1 MGISKQSIEDLK
13 NKSKISDF
21 ILSSTTGKLRG
32 NKGMA
37 LCPFHGEKT
46 ASMSFTDE
54 ENLFHCFGCKEG
66 GDIFKY
72 IQLINNVEFQES
84 VEIAADKYSFNLT
97 YTDSTFETNQ
107 KNLIDQ
113 IKKISDFFV
122 RNMNEVKSTEALDYL
137 KNRKLNG
144 EDIKNYKLGFAEK
157 DEKKIMQYCK
167 TNNISDSDF
176 KKLGLL
182 SEKGNFLFKNR
193 IIFPITNFR
202 SEVVGFGGRA
212 LEDFGP
218 KYLNS
223 SESSIY
229 KKNRTLYFLPNF
241 LKDIKKHKFVIIV
254 EGYFDVIAFNKLGFS
269 NVASPSGTA
278 LTIQQ
283 LNQVSKYTDEIYL
296 CFDNDQAGIEAT
308 KRILE
313 IKNNISK
320 DLNIYSISLPSK
332 YKDISEFYESGEKNI
347 DNLMSDKKDLVEF
360 CIDDLIDKEGEANK
374 KKIFSAYKKF
384 SNYLSPL
391 EEDLSIEYL
400 GKKLAI
406 NKETLVNELSFKED
420 LITTTINQSE
430 NVEENK
436 HIETFKDIFISN
448 LIKNNFDLKD
458 NEKELLELNTE
469 LNEQIKA
476 IKSNLDS
483 SENDKYNNIS
493 FSEEQLEEAVVRLI
507 LFYSELKIQDLIN
520 QIDLSKDTS
529 LFPEVEELK
538 KNMEYYQ
545 NTL

>member
-72 IQLINNVEFQES
+72 IQLMNNVEFQES

-97 YTDSTFETNQ
+97 YTDSKFETNQ

-113 IKKISDFFV
+113 IKKITDFFI

-137 KNRKLNG
+137 KNRKLDG

-157 DEKKIMQYCK
+157 DEKKIIQYCK
-167 TNNISDSDF
+167 TNNISDADF

-241 LKDIKKHKFVIIV
+241 LKDVKKHKFVIIV

-283 LNQVSKYTDEIYL
+283 LNQISKYTDEIYL

-308 KRILE
+308 KRIVE

-332 YKDISEFYESGEKNI
+332 YKDISEFYESAEKNI
-347 DNLMSDKKDLVEF
+347 DNLISDKKDLVEF

-391 EEDLSIEYL
+391 EKDLSIEYL
-400 GKKLAI
+400 GKKLGI

-448 LIKNNFDLKD
+448 LIKNKFELKD
-458 NEKELLELNTE
+458 NEKELLELNIE

-483 SENDKYNNIS
+483 TENDKYNNIS
-493 FSEEQLEEAVVRLI
+493 FSEEQLEEAIVRLI

>member
-97 YTDSTFETNQ
+97 YTDSKFETNQ
-107 KNLIDQ
+107 KHFIDQ
-113 IKKISDFFV
+113 IKKISDYFI
-122 RNMNEVKSTEALDYL
+122 RNMIEVKSTEALDYL
-137 KNRKLNG
+137 KNRKLDG
-144 EDIKNYKLGFAEK
+144 EDIKNYKLGYAEK
-157 DEKKIMQYCK
+157 DEKKIIQYCRA
-167 TNNISDSDF
+167 NNISDADF

-212 LEDFGP
+212 LDDFGP

-223 SESSIY
+223 SESTIY
-229 KKNRTLYFLPNF
+229 KKNRILYFLPNF
-241 LKDIKKHKFVIIV
+241 LKDVKKHKFVIIV

-283 LNQVSKYTDEIYL
+283 LNQVSKYTDEICI
-296 CFDNDQAGIEAT
+296 CFDNDKAGIEAT
-308 KRILE
+308 KRIVE

-320 DLNIYSISLPSK
+320 DLNLYSILLPSK

-347 DNLMSDKKDLVEF
+347 ENLIADKKDLIEF
-360 CIDDLIDKEGEANK
+360 CIDNLIENEGESDK
-374 KKIFSAYKKF
+374 KKIFSAYKKL

-391 EEDLSIEYL
+391 EKDLSLEYL
-400 GKKLAI
+400 GKKVGI
-406 NKETLVNELSFKED
+406 NKETLINELSFKED
-420 LITTTINQSE
+420 LITTTINQTE
-430 NVEENK
+430 NFDTNE

-448 LIKNNFDLKD
+448 LIKNNFHLED
-458 NEKELLELNTE
+458 NEKELIKLSTE
-469 LNEQIKA
+469 LNEQINSLKT
-476 IKSNLDS
+476 NLDS
-483 SENDKYNNIS
+483 NENDKYKNIS
-493 FSEEQLEEAVVRLI
+493 FSEDQLEEAIIRLI

>member
-21 ILSSTTGKLRG
+21 ILSSTTGKIRG

-97 YTDSTFETNQ
+97 YTDSKFETNQ
-107 KNLIDQ
+107 KNLIEQ
-113 IKKISDFFV
+113 IKKISDLFIT
-122 RNMNEVKSTEALDYL
+122 NLIEMKSEQAITYL
-137 KNRKLNG
+137 KNRKL
-144 EDIKNYKLGFAEK
+144 EDADIKNYKIGYAEK
-157 DEKKIMQYCK
+157 DEKKIIEYCK
-167 TNNISDSDF
+167 SNNISDSDF
-176 KKLGLL
+176 KKLGLF

-212 LEDFGP
+212 LEDYGP

-229 KKNRTLYFLPNF
+229 KKNRTLYFLQNF
-241 LKDIKKHKFVIIV
+241 LKDIKKNKFVIIV
-254 EGYFDVIAFNKLGFS
+254 EGYFDVIAFNKLGYS

-283 LNQVSKYTDEIYL
+283 LNQISKYTDEIYL
-296 CFDNDQAGIEAT
+296 CFDNDDAGIEAT
-308 KRILE
+308 KRIVE

-320 DLNIYSISLPSK
+320 DLNLYTILLPSK
-332 YKDISEFYESGEKNI
+332 YKDISEFYESGDKNI
-347 DNLMSDKKDLVEF
+347 KEIVSDKKDLIEF
-360 CIDDLIDKEGEANK
+360 CIDQLINKEGEANK

-384 SNYLSPL
+384 SVYLSPL
-391 EEDLSIEYL
+391 EKDLSAEYL
-400 GKKLAI
+400 GKILGI
-406 NKETLVNELSFKED
+406 NKETLISELSFKED
-420 LITTTINQSE
+420 LVTTTILHGE
-430 NVEENK
+430 EVETNK
-436 HIETFKDIFISN
+436 HIETFKDIFIAS
-448 LIKNNFDLKD
+448 LIKNNFDLDYKAKEVLDLSAGLDEQVNQLKTKKD
-458 NEKELLELNTE
+458 S
-469 LNEQIKA
+469 I
-476 IKSNLDS
+476 
-483 SENDKYNNIS
+483 ENDKYHNIS
-493 FSEEQLEEAVVRLI
+493 FSKEQLDESIVRLI
-507 LFYSELKIQDLIN
+507 LFYSEIKIQDLIN

-538 KNMEYYQ
+538 KKIEFYQ

>member
-72 IQLINNVEFQES
+72 IQMINNVEFQES

-97 YTDSTFETNQ
+97 YTDSKFETNQ

-113 IKKISDFFV
+113 IKKISDFFI

-137 KNRKLNG
+137 KNRKLDG

-157 DEKKIMQYCK
+157 DEKKITQYSK
-167 TNNISDSDF
+167 TNNISDADF

-241 LKDIKKHKFVIIV
+241 LKDVKKHKFVIIV

-283 LNQVSKYTDEIYL
+283 LNQISKYTDEIYL
-296 CFDNDQAGIEAT
+296 CFDNDQAGVEAT
-308 KRILE
+308 KRIVE
-313 IKNNISK
+313 IKNNIGK
-320 DLNIYSISLPSK
+320 DLNIYSILLPSK

-347 DNLMSDKKDLVEF
+347 ENLISDKKDLVEF
-360 CIDDLIDKEGEANK
+360 CIDDLIEKEGESNK

-391 EEDLSIEYL
+391 EKDLSIEYL
-400 GKKLAI
+400 GKKLGI

-420 LITTTINQSE
+420 LITTTFNQSE

-448 LIKNNFDLKD
+448 LIKNKFELKD
-458 NEKELLELNTE
+458 NEKELLELNIE

-483 SENDKYNNIS
+483 TENDKYNNIS
-493 FSEEQLEEAVVRLI
+493 FSEEQLEEAIVRLI

>member
-72 IQLINNVEFQES
+72 IQLINNVEFQDS

-97 YTDSTFETNQ
+97 YTDSKFETNQ

-113 IKKISDFFV
+113 IKKISDFFI

-137 KNRKLNG
+137 KNRKLDG

-157 DEKKIMQYCK
+157 DEKKIIQYCK
-167 TNNISDSDF
+167 TNNISDADF

-241 LKDIKKHKFVIIV
+241 LKDVKKHKFVIIV

-308 KRILE
+308 KRIVE

-320 DLNIYSISLPSK
+320 DLNIYSILLPSK

-347 DNLMSDKKDLVEF
+347 ENLISDKKDLVEF
-360 CIDDLIDKEGEANK
+360 CIDDLIDKEGESDK

-391 EEDLSIEYL
+391 EKDLSIEYL
-400 GKKLAI
+400 GKKLGI

-448 LIKNNFDLKD
+448 LIKNKFDLKD
-458 NEKELLELNTE
+458 NEKELLELNIE

-483 SENDKYNNIS
+483 TENDKYNNIS
-493 FSEEQLEEAVVRLI
+493 FSEEQLEEAIVRLI

>member
-167 TNNISDSDF
+167 TNNISDADF

-241 LKDIKKHKFVIIV
+241 LKDVKKHKFVIIV
-254 EGYFDVIAFNKLGFS
+254 EGYFDVIAFNKLGYS

-296 CFDNDQAGIEAT
+296 CFDNDDAGIEAT
-308 KRILE
+308 KRIVE

-320 DLNIYSISLPSK
+320 DLNLYSILLPSK
-332 YKDISEFYESGEKNI
+332 YKDISEFYESGENNI
-347 DNLMSDKKDLVEF
+347 DNLISDKKDLVEF
-360 CIDDLIDKEGEANK
+360 CIDDLIDKEGESDK

-391 EEDLSIEYL
+391 EKDLSIEYL
-400 GKKLAI
+400 GKKLGI

-430 NVEENK
+430 NIEENK

-458 NEKELLELNTE
+458 NEKELLELNIE

-529 LFPEVEELK
+529 LFPEIEELK

>member
-72 IQLINNVEFQES
+72 IQMINNVEFQES

-97 YTDSTFETNQ
+97 YTDSKFETNQ

-113 IKKISDFFV
+113 IKKIADFFI

-137 KNRKLNG
+137 KNRKLDG

-157 DEKKIMQYCK
+157 DEKTIIQYCK
-167 TNNISDSDF
+167 NNNISDADF
-176 KKLGLL
+176 KKLGLF

-241 LKDIKKHKFVIIV
+241 LKDVKKHKFVVIV
-254 EGYFDVIAFNKLGFS
+254 EGYFDVIAFNKLGYS

-283 LNQVSKYTDEIYL
+283 LSQVSKYTDEIYL

-308 KRILE
+308 KRIVE

-332 YKDISEFYESGEKNI
+332 YKDISEFYESAEKNI
-347 DNLMSDKKDLVEF
+347 DNLISDKKDLVEF
-360 CIDDLIDKEGEANK
+360 CIDDLIDKEGESDK

-391 EEDLSIEYL
+391 EKDLSIEYL
-400 GKKLAI
+400 GKKLGI

-448 LIKNNFDLKD
+448 LIKNKFELKD
-458 NEKELLELNTE
+458 NEKELLELNIE

-483 SENDKYNNIS
+483 TENDKYNNIS
-493 FSEEQLEEAVVRLI
+493 FSEEQLEEAIVRLI

>member
-97 YTDSTFETNQ
+97 YTDSKFETNQ

-113 IKKISDFFV
+113 IKKISDFFI

-137 KNRKLNG
+137 KNRKLDG

-157 DEKKIMQYCK
+157 DEKKITQYCK
-167 TNNISDSDF
+167 TNNISDADF

-241 LKDIKKHKFVIIV
+241 LKDVKKHKFVIIV

-283 LNQVSKYTDEIYL
+283 LNQISKYTDEIYL
-296 CFDNDQAGIEAT
+296 CFDNDEAGIEAT
-308 KRILE
+308 KRIVE

-320 DLNIYSISLPSK
+320 DLNLYSILLPSK
-332 YKDISEFYESGEKNI
+332 YKDISEFYESGENNI
-347 DNLMSDKKDLVEF
+347 DNLISDKKDLVEF
-360 CIDDLIDKEGEANK
+360 CIDDLIDKEGESDK

-391 EEDLSIEYL
+391 EKDLSIEYL
-400 GKKLAI
+400 GKKLGI

-436 HIETFKDIFISN
+436 HIETFKDIFISS
-448 LIKNNFDLKD
+448 LIRNNFDLKD

-538 KNMEYYQ
+538 KNIEYYQ

>member
-72 IQLINNVEFQES
+72 IQMINNVEFQES

-97 YTDSTFETNQ
+97 YTDSKFETNQ

-113 IKKISDFFV
+113 IKKISDFFI

-137 KNRKLNG
+137 KNRKLDG

-157 DEKKIMQYCK
+157 DEKKIIQYCK
-167 TNNISDSDF
+167 NNNISDADF

-241 LKDIKKHKFVIIV
+241 LKDVKKHKFVVIV
-254 EGYFDVIAFNKLGFS
+254 EGYFDVIALNKLGYII
-269 NVASPSGTA
+269 VASPSGTA

-283 LNQVSKYTDEIYL
+283 LSQVSKYTDEIYL

-308 KRILE
+308 KRIVE

-332 YKDISEFYESGEKNI
+332 YKDISEFYESAEKNI
-347 DNLMSDKKDLVEF
+347 DNLISDKKDLVEF

-391 EEDLSIEYL
+391 EKDLSIEYL
-400 GKKLAI
+400 GKKLGI

-469 LNEQIKA
+469 LNEQIKT

-483 SENDKYNNIS
+483 TENDKYNNIS
-493 FSEEQLEEAVVRLI
+493 FSEEQLEEAIVRLI

>member
-13 NKSKISDF
+13 TKSKISDF

-97 YTDSTFETNQ
+97 YTDSKFETNQ
-107 KNLIDQ
+107 KNLIEQ
-113 IKKISDFFV
+113 IKKISDLFIT
-122 RNMNEVKSTEALDYL
+122 NLIEMKSEQAITYL
-137 KNRKLNG
+137 KNRKLDDA
-144 EDIKNYKLGFAEK
+144 DIKNYKIGYAEK
-157 DEKKIMQYCK
+157 DDKKIIEYCK
-167 TNNISDSDF
+167 SNNISDSDF
-176 KKLGLL
+176 KKLGLF

-202 SEVVGFGGRA
+202 SEVVAFGGRA

-241 LKDIKKHKFVIIV
+241 LKDIKKHKFAIIV
-254 EGYFDVIAFNKLGFS
+254 EGYFDVIAFNKLGYS

-283 LNQVSKYTDEIYL
+283 LNQISKYTDEIYL
-296 CFDNDQAGIEAT
+296 CFDNDEAGIDAT
-308 KRILE
+308 KRIVE

-320 DLNIYSISLPSK
+320 DLNLYTILLPSK
-332 YKDISEFYESGEKNI
+332 YKDISEFYESGDKNI
-347 DNLMSDKKDLVEF
+347 KEIVADKKDLIEF
-360 CIDDLIDKEGEANK
+360 CIDQLINKEGEANK

-384 SNYLSPL
+384 SVYLSPL
-391 EEDLSIEYL
+391 EKDLSTEYL
-400 GKKLAI
+400 GKILGI
-406 NKETLVNELSFKED
+406 NKETLISELSFKED
-420 LITTTINQSE
+420 LVTTTISHGE
-430 NVEENK
+430 EVETNK
-436 HIETFKDIFISN
+436 HIETFKDIFIAS
-448 LIKNNFDLKD
+448 LIKNNFDLDDKAKEVLDLSAGLDEHVNQLKTKKD
-458 NEKELLELNTE
+458 S
-469 LNEQIKA
+469 I
-476 IKSNLDS
+476 
-483 SENDKYNNIS
+483 ENDKYHNIS
-493 FSEEQLEEAVVRLI
+493 FSKEQLDESIVRLI
-507 LFYSELKIQDLIN
+507 LFYSEIKIQDLIN

-538 KNMEYYQ
+538 KKIEFYQ

>member
-13 NKSKISDF
+13 TKSKISDF

-97 YTDSTFETNQ
+97 YTDSKFETNQ
-107 KNLIDQ
+107 KNLIEQ
-113 IKKISDFFV
+113 IKKISDLFIT
-122 RNMNEVKSTEALDYL
+122 NLIEMKSEQAITYL
-137 KNRKLNG
+137 KKRKLDDV
-144 EDIKNYKLGFAEK
+144 DIKNYKIGYAEK
-157 DEKKIMQYCK
+157 DDKKIIEYCK
-167 TNNISDSDF
+167 SNNISDSDF
-176 KKLGLL
+176 KKLGLF

-202 SEVVGFGGRA
+202 SEVVAFGGRA

-241 LKDIKKHKFVIIV
+241 LKDIKKHKFAIIV
-254 EGYFDVIAFNKLGFS
+254 EGYFDVIAFNKLGYS

-283 LNQVSKYTDEIYL
+283 LNQISKYTDEIYL
-296 CFDNDQAGIEAT
+296 CFDNDEAGIDAT
-308 KRILE
+308 KRIVE

-320 DLNIYSISLPSK
+320 DLNLYTILLPSK
-332 YKDISEFYESGEKNI
+332 YKDISEFYESGDKNI
-347 DNLMSDKKDLVEF
+347 KEIVADKKDLIEF
-360 CIDDLIDKEGEANK
+360 CIDQLINKEGEANK

-384 SNYLSPL
+384 AVYLSPL
-391 EEDLSIEYL
+391 EKDLSTEYL
-400 GKKLAI
+400 GKILGI
-406 NKETLVNELSFKED
+406 NKETLISELSFKED
-420 LITTTINQSE
+420 LVTTTISHGE
-430 NVEENK
+430 EVETNK
-436 HIETFKDIFISN
+436 HIETFKDIFIAS
-448 LIKNNFDLKD
+448 LIKNNFDIDDKA
-458 NEKELLELNTE
+458 KEVLDLSTG
-469 LNEQIKA
+469 LNEQLNKL
-476 IKSNLDS
+476 KSNKES
-483 SENDKYNNIS
+483 IENDKYQNIS
-493 FSEEQLEEAVVRLI
+493 FSKEQLDESIVRLI
-507 LFYSELKIQDLIN
+507 LFYSEIKIQDLIN

-538 KNMEYYQ
+538 KKIEFYQ

>member
-97 YTDSTFETNQ
+97 YTDSKFETNQ

-113 IKKISDFFV
+113 IKKISDFFI

-137 KNRKLNG
+137 KNRKLDG

-167 TNNISDSDF
+167 TNNISDADF

-241 LKDIKKHKFVIIV
+241 LKDVKKHKFVIIV
-254 EGYFDVIAFNKLGFS
+254 EGYFDVIAFNKLGYS

-296 CFDNDQAGIEAT
+296 CFDNDDAGIEAT
-308 KRILE
+308 KRIVE

-320 DLNIYSISLPSK
+320 DLNLYSILLPTK
-332 YKDISEFYESGEKNI
+332 YKDISEFYESGENNI
-347 DNLMSDKKDLVEF
+347 DNLISDKKDLVEF
-360 CIDDLIDKEGEANK
+360 CIDDLIDKEGETNK

-391 EEDLSIEYL
+391 EKDLSIEYL
-400 GKKLAI
+400 GKKLGI

-420 LITTTINQSE
+420 LITTTINQTE

-458 NEKELLELNTE
+458 NEKELLELNIE

-483 SENDKYNNIS
+483 TENDKYDNIS
-493 FSEEQLEEAVVRLI
+493 FSDEQLEEAIVRLI
-507 LFYSELKIQDLIN
+507 LFYSEIKIQDLIN

-529 LFPEVEELK
+529 LFPEIEDLK

>member
-72 IQLINNVEFQES
+72 IQMINNVEFQES

-97 YTDSTFETNQ
+97 YTDSKFETNQ

-113 IKKISDFFV
+113 IKKIADFFI

-137 KNRKLNG
+137 KNRKLDG

-157 DEKKIMQYCK
+157 DEKTIIQYCK
-167 TNNISDSDF
+167 NNNMSDADF

-283 LNQVSKYTDEIYL
+283 LNQISKYTDEIYL
-296 CFDNDQAGIEAT
+296 CFDNDQAGVEAT
-308 KRILE
+308 KRIVE

-332 YKDISEFYESGEKNI
+332 YKDISEFYESAEKNI
-347 DNLMSDKKDLVEF
+347 DNLISDKKDLVEF

-391 EEDLSIEYL
+391 EKDLSIEYL
-400 GKKLAI
+400 GKKLGI

-420 LITTTINQSE
+420 LITTTFNQSE

-448 LIKNNFDLKD
+448 LIKKKFELKD
-458 NEKELLELNTE
+458 NEKELLELNIE

-483 SENDKYNNIS
+483 TENDKYNNIS
-493 FSEEQLEEAVVRLI
+493 FSEEQLEEAIVRLI

>member
-97 YTDSTFETNQ
+97 YTDSKFETNQ

-113 IKKISDFFV
+113 IKKISDFFI

-137 KNRKLNG
+137 KNRKLDG

-167 TNNISDSDF
+167 TNNISDADF

-229 KKNRTLYFLPNF
+229 KKNRTLYFFPNF
-241 LKDIKKHKFVIIV
+241 LKDVKKHKFVIIV

-283 LNQVSKYTDEIYL
+283 LNQISKYTDEIYL
-296 CFDNDQAGIEAT
+296 CFDNDEAGIEAT
-308 KRILE
+308 KRIVE

-320 DLNIYSISLPSK
+320 DLNLYSILLPPK
-332 YKDISEFYESGEKNI
+332 YKDISEFYESGENNI
-347 DNLMSDKKDLVEF
+347 DNLISDKKDLVEF
-360 CIDDLIDKEGEANK
+360 CIDDLIDKEGESDK

-391 EEDLSIEYL
+391 EKDLSIEYL
-400 GKKLAI
+400 GKKLGI

-483 SENDKYNNIS
+483 TENDKYNNIS
-493 FSEEQLEEAVVRLI
+493 FSEEQLEEAIVRLI

>member
-97 YTDSTFETNQ
+97 YTDSKFETNQ

-113 IKKISDFFV
+113 IKKISDFFI

-137 KNRKLNG
+137 KNRKLDG

-157 DEKKIMQYCK
+157 DEKKIIQYCK
-167 TNNISDSDF
+167 NNNISDADF

-241 LKDIKKHKFVIIV
+241 LKDVKKHKFVIIV
-254 EGYFDVIAFNKLGFS
+254 EGYFDVIAFNKLGYS

-308 KRILE
+308 KRIVE

-347 DNLMSDKKDLVEF
+347 DNLISDKKDLVEF
-360 CIDDLIDKEGEANK
+360 CIDDLIDKEGESNK

-391 EEDLSIEYL
+391 EKDLSIEYL
-400 GKKLAI
+400 GKKLGI

-483 SENDKYNNIS
+483 TENDKYNNIS
-493 FSEEQLEEAVVRLI
+493 FSEEQLEEAIVRLI

>member
-13 NKSKISDF
+13 TKSKISDF

-97 YTDSTFETNQ
+97 YTDSKFETNQ
-107 KNLIDQ
+107 KNLIEQ
-113 IKKISDFFV
+113 IKKISDLFIT
-122 RNMNEVKSTEALDYL
+122 NLIEMKSEQAITYL
-137 KNRKLNG
+137 KNRKLDDA
-144 EDIKNYKLGFAEK
+144 DIKNYKIGYAEK
-157 DEKKIMQYCK
+157 DDKKIIEYCK
-167 TNNISDSDF
+167 SNNISDSDF
-176 KKLGLL
+176 KKLGLF

-212 LEDFGP
+212 LEDYGP

-229 KKNRTLYFLPNF
+229 KKNRTLYFLQNF
-241 LKDIKKHKFVIIV
+241 LKDIKKNKFVIIV
-254 EGYFDVIAFNKLGFS
+254 EGYFDVIAFNKLGYS

-283 LNQVSKYTDEIYL
+283 LNQISKYTDEIYL
-296 CFDNDQAGIEAT
+296 CFDNDDAGIEAT
-308 KRILE
+308 KRIVE

-320 DLNIYSISLPSK
+320 DLNLYTILLPSK
-332 YKDISEFYESGEKNI
+332 YKDISEFYESGDKNI
-347 DNLMSDKKDLVEF
+347 KEIVSDKKDLIEF
-360 CIDDLIDKEGEANK
+360 CIDQLINKEGEANK

-384 SNYLSPL
+384 SVYLSPL
-391 EEDLSIEYL
+391 EKDLSTEYL
-400 GKKLAI
+400 GKILGI
-406 NKETLVNELSFKED
+406 NKETLISELSFKED
-420 LITTTINQSE
+420 LVTTTISHGE
-430 NVEENK
+430 EVETNK
-436 HIETFKDIFISN
+436 HIETFKDIFIAS
-448 LIKNNFDLKD
+448 LIKNNFDLDDKAKEVLDLSAGLDEQVNQLKTKKD
-458 NEKELLELNTE
+458 S
-469 LNEQIKA
+469 I
-476 IKSNLDS
+476 
-483 SENDKYNNIS
+483 ENDKYHNIS
-493 FSEEQLEEAVVRLI
+493 FSKEQLDESIVRLI
-507 LFYSELKIQDLIN
+507 LFYSEIKIQDLIN

-538 KNMEYYQ
+538 KKIEFYQ

>member
-72 IQLINNVEFQES
+72 IQMINNVEFQES

-97 YTDSTFETNQ
+97 YTDSKFETNQ

-113 IKKISDFFV
+113 IKKITDFFI

-137 KNRKLNG
+137 KNRKLDG

-157 DEKKIMQYCK
+157 DEKKIIQYCK
-167 TNNISDSDF
+167 NNNISDADF

-241 LKDIKKHKFVIIV
+241 LKDVKKHKFVVIV
-254 EGYFDVIAFNKLGFS
+254 EGYFDVIAFNKLGYS

-283 LNQVSKYTDEIYL
+283 LSQVSKYTDEIYL

-308 KRILE
+308 KRIVE

-332 YKDISEFYESGEKNI
+332 YKDISEFYESAEKNI
-347 DNLMSDKKDLVEF
+347 DNLISDKKDLVEF

-391 EEDLSIEYL
+391 EKDLSIEYL
-400 GKKLAI
+400 GKKLGI

-469 LNEQIKA
+469 LNEQIKT
-476 IKSNLDS
+476 IKSNLDTT
-483 SENDKYNNIS
+483 ENDKYNNIS
-493 FSEEQLEEAVVRLI
+493 FSEEQLEEAIVRLI

>member
-97 YTDSTFETNQ
+97 YTDSKFETNQ

-113 IKKISDFFV
+113 IKKISDFFI

-137 KNRKLNG
+137 KNRKLDG

-157 DEKKIMQYCK
+157 DEKKITQYCK
-167 TNNISDSDF
+167 TNNISDADF

-241 LKDIKKHKFVIIV
+241 LKDVKKHKFVIIV

-283 LNQVSKYTDEIYL
+283 LNQISKYTDEIYL
-296 CFDNDQAGIEAT
+296 CFDNDEAGIEAT
-308 KRILE
+308 KRIVE

-332 YKDISEFYESGEKNI
+332 YKDISEFYENGEKNI

-360 CIDDLIDKEGEANK
+360 CIDDLIDKEGESDK

-391 EEDLSIEYL
+391 EKDLSIEYL
-400 GKKLAI
+400 GKKLGI

-430 NVEENK
+430 NIEENK
-436 HIETFKDIFISN
+436 HIETFKDIFISS
-448 LIKNNFDLKD
+448 LIRNNFDLKD

-483 SENDKYNNIS
+483 TENDKYNNIS

>member
-72 IQLINNVEFQES
+72 IQMINNVEFQES

-97 YTDSTFETNQ
+97 YTDSKFETNQ

-113 IKKISDFFV
+113 IKKIADFFI

-137 KNRKLNG
+137 KNRKLDG

-157 DEKKIMQYCK
+157 DDKKIIQYCK
-167 TNNISDSDF
+167 TNNISDADF
-176 KKLGLL
+176 KKLGLF

-283 LNQVSKYTDEIYL
+283 LNQISKYTDEIYL

-308 KRILE
+308 KRIVE

-332 YKDISEFYESGEKNI
+332 YKDISEFYESAEKNI
-347 DNLMSDKKDLVEF
+347 DNLISDKKDLVEF

-391 EEDLSIEYL
+391 EKDLSIEYL
-400 GKKLAI
+400 GKKLGI

-448 LIKNNFDLKD
+448 LIKNKFDLKD
-458 NEKELLELNTE
+458 NEKELLELNIE

-483 SENDKYNNIS
+483 TENDKYNNIS
-493 FSEEQLEEAVVRLI
+493 FSEEQLEEAIVRLI

>member
-13 NKSKISDF
+13 TKSKISDF

-97 YTDSTFETNQ
+97 YTDSKFETNQ
-107 KNLIDQ
+107 KNLIEQ
-113 IKKISDFFV
+113 IKKISDYFIT
-122 RNMNEVKSTEALDYL
+122 NLNEMKSDEAITYI
-137 KNRKLNG
+137 KNRKLED
-144 EDIKNYKLGFAEK
+144 EDIKNYKIGFAEK
-157 DEKKIMQYCK
+157 DDKKIIEYCK
-167 TNNISDSDF
+167 SNNISDSDF
-176 KKLGLL
+176 KKLGLF

-212 LEDFGP
+212 LEDYGP

-229 KKNRTLYFLPNF
+229 KKNRTLYFLQNF
-241 LKDIKKHKFVIIV
+241 LKDIKKNKFVIIV
-254 EGYFDVIAFNKLGFS
+254 EGYFDVIAFNKLGYS

-283 LNQVSKYTDEIYL
+283 LNQISKYTDEIYL
-296 CFDNDQAGIEAT
+296 CFDNDDAGIEAT
-308 KRILE
+308 KRIVE

-320 DLNIYSISLPSK
+320 DLNLYTILLPSK
-332 YKDISEFYESGEKNI
+332 YKDISEFYESGDKNI
-347 DNLMSDKKDLVEF
+347 KEIVSDKKDLIEF
-360 CIDDLIDKEGEANK
+360 CIDQLINKEGEANK

-384 SNYLSPL
+384 SIYLSPL
-391 EEDLSIEYL
+391 EKDLSTEYL
-400 GKKLAI
+400 GKILGI
-406 NKETLVNELSFKED
+406 NKETLISELSFKED
-420 LITTTINQSE
+420 LVTTTILHGE
-430 NVEENK
+430 EVETNK
-436 HIETFKDIFISN
+436 HIETFKDIFIAS
-448 LIKNNFDLKD
+448 LIKNNFDLDDKAKEVLDLSAGLDEQVNQLKTKKD
-458 NEKELLELNTE
+458 S
-469 LNEQIKA
+469 I
-476 IKSNLDS
+476 
-483 SENDKYNNIS
+483 ENDKYHNIS
-493 FSEEQLEEAVVRLI
+493 FSKEQLDESIVRLI
-507 LFYSELKIQDLIN
+507 LFYSEIKIQDLIN

-538 KNMEYYQ
+538 KKIEFYQ

>member
-72 IQLINNVEFQES
+72 IQLMNNVEFQES

-97 YTDSTFETNQ
+97 YTDSKFETNQ

-113 IKKISDFFV
+113 IKKIADFFI

-137 KNRKLNG
+137 KNRKLDG

-157 DEKKIMQYCK
+157 DEKKIIQYCK
-167 TNNISDSDF
+167 NNNISDADF

-241 LKDIKKHKFVIIV
+241 LKDVKKHKFVIIV

-308 KRILE
+308 KRIVE

-332 YKDISEFYESGEKNI
+332 YKDISEFYESAEENI
-347 DNLMSDKKDLVEF
+347 DNLISDKKDLVEF

-391 EEDLSIEYL
+391 EKDLSIEYL
-400 GKKLAI
+400 GKKLGI

-469 LNEQIKA
+469 LNEQIKT
-476 IKSNLDS
+476 IKSNLDTT
-483 SENDKYNNIS
+483 ENDKYNNIS
-493 FSEEQLEEAVVRLI
+493 FSEEQLEEAIVRLI

>member
-72 IQLINNVEFQES
+72 IQLMNNVEFQES

-97 YTDSTFETNQ
+97 YTDSKFETNQ

-113 IKKISDFFV
+113 IKKISDFFI

-137 KNRKLNG
+137 KNRKIDG

-157 DEKKIMQYCK
+157 DDKKIIQYCK
-167 TNNISDSDF
+167 TNNISDADF
-176 KKLGLL
+176 KKLGLF

-241 LKDIKKHKFVIIV
+241 LKDVKKNKFVIIV

-283 LNQVSKYTDEIYL
+283 LNQISKYTDEIYL
-296 CFDNDQAGIEAT
+296 CFDNDQAGVEAT
-308 KRILE
+308 KRIVE
-313 IKNNISK
+313 IKNNIGK
-320 DLNIYSISLPSK
+320 DLNIYSILLPSK

-347 DNLMSDKKDLVEF
+347 ENLISDKKDLVEF
-360 CIDDLIDKEGEANK
+360 CIDDLIEKEGESNK

-391 EEDLSIEYL
+391 EKDLSIEYL
-400 GKKLAI
+400 GKKLGI

-420 LITTTINQSE
+420 LITTTFNQSE

-448 LIKNNFDLKD
+448 LIKNKFELKD
-458 NEKELLELNTE
+458 NEKELLELNIE

-483 SENDKYNNIS
+483 TENDKYNNIS
-493 FSEEQLEEAVVRLI
+493 FSEEQLEEAIVRLI

>member
-13 NKSKISDF
+13 TKSKISDF

-97 YTDSTFETNQ
+97 YTDSKFETNQ
-107 KNLIDQ
+107 KNLIEQ
-113 IKKISDFFV
+113 IKKISDYFIT
-122 RNMNEVKSTEALDYL
+122 NLNEMKSEEAITYI
-137 KNRKLNG
+137 KNRKLED
-144 EDIKNYKLGFAEK
+144 EDIKNYKIGFAEK
-157 DEKKIMQYCK
+157 DDKKIIEYCK
-167 TNNISDSDF
+167 SNNISDSDF
-176 KKLGLL
+176 KKLGLF

-212 LEDFGP
+212 LEDYGP

-229 KKNRTLYFLPNF
+229 KKNRTLYFLQNF
-241 LKDIKKHKFVIIV
+241 LKDIKKNKFVIVV
-254 EGYFDVIAFNKLGFS
+254 EGYFDVIAFNKLGYS

-283 LNQVSKYTDEIYL
+283 LNQISKYTDEIYL
-296 CFDNDQAGIEAT
+296 CFDNDDAGIKAT
-308 KRILE
+308 ERIVE
-313 IKNNISK
+313 IKNNVSK
-320 DLNIYSISLPSK
+320 DLNLYTILLPSK
-332 YKDISEFYESGEKNI
+332 YKDISEFYESGAKNI
-347 DNLMSDKKDLVEF
+347 KEILSEKKDLIEF
-360 CIDDLIDKEGEANK
+360 CIDNLISKEGDSNK

-384 SNYLSPL
+384 SVYLSPL
-391 EEDLSIEYL
+391 EKDLSTEYL
-400 GKKLAI
+400 GRMLGI
-406 NKETLVNELSFKED
+406 NKETLISELSFKED
-420 LITTTINQSE
+420 LITTTILQSGE
-430 NVEENK
+430 VESNK
-436 HIETFKDIFISN
+436 HIETFKDIFIAS
-448 LIKNNFDLKD
+448 LIKNNFDLDDKAKEVLDLSAGLDEQVNQLKTKKD
-458 NEKELLELNTE
+458 S
-469 LNEQIKA
+469 I
-476 IKSNLDS
+476 
-483 SENDKYNNIS
+483 ENDKYQNIS
-493 FSEEQLEEAVVRLI
+493 FSKEQLDESIVRLI
-507 LFYSELKIQDLIN
+507 LFYSEIKIQDLIN

-538 KNMEYYQ
+538 KKIEFYQ

>member
-97 YTDSTFETNQ
+97 YTDSKFETNQ

-113 IKKISDFFV
+113 IKKISDFFI

-137 KNRKLNG
+137 KNRKLDG

-157 DEKKIMQYCK
+157 DEKKIIQYCK
-167 TNNISDSDF
+167 TNNISDADF
-176 KKLGLL
+176 KKLGLF

-241 LKDIKKHKFVIIV
+241 LKDVKKHKFVIIV

-308 KRILE
+308 KRIVE

-320 DLNIYSISLPSK
+320 DLNIYSILLPSK
-332 YKDISEFYESGEKNI
+332 YKDISEFYESGENNI
-347 DNLMSDKKDLVEF
+347 DNLISDKKDLVEF
-360 CIDDLIDKEGEANK
+360 CIDDLIDKEGESDK
-374 KKIFSAYKKF
+374 KKTFSAYKKF

-391 EEDLSIEYL
+391 EKDLSIEYL
-400 GKKLAI
+400 GKKLGI

-469 LNEQIKA
+469 LNEQIKT
-476 IKSNLDS
+476 IKSNLDTT
-483 SENDKYNNIS
+483 ENDKYNNIS
-493 FSEEQLEEAVVRLI
+493 FSEEQLEEAIVRLI